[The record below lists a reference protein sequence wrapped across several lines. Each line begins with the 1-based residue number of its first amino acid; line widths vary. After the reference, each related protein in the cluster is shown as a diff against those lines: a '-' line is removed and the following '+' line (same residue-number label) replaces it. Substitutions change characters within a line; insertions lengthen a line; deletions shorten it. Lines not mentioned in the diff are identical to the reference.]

1 MIYNVQFKPK
11 SIKDAQT
18 IAKKDLVGIF
28 EKIEFMK
35 KDLRGNVNLM
45 NNEFIKIKNELE
57 DYEDLKLLRQAKRKE
72 ADSPTLSM
80 DEAKARLLTKRV
92 VKQLKKRG

>member
-1 MIYNVQFKPK
+1 MINIHPNILEKNGKKQFAILPY
-11 SIKDAQT
+11 S
-18 IAKKDLVGIF
+18 
-28 EKIEFMK
+28 
-35 KDLRGNVNLM
+35 
-45 NNEFIKIKNELE
+45 EFIKIKNELE